1 MGSEDNADLV
11 RRGYAAF
18 STGDMAT
25 LSELFADDAVWHV
38 PGSGSLS
45 GAKHGRDAIL
55 AFFGELMARS
65 GGTIKITLHDVVGG
79 DEHTVALHHEFAES
93 GSNRVLLELRR
104 AFAGRSQATNEM
116 VCSVRMSPSRTSIM
130 TRQIG
135 PFCAAQLT
143 DADTSATAPKADIV
157 CRSLA

>member
-1 MGSEDNADLV
+1 MGAEDNADVV

-45 GAKHGRDAIL
+45 GVKNGRDAIL

-65 GGTIKITLHDVVGG
+65 GGTIKITLHDVIGG
-79 DEHTVALHHEFAES
+79 EEHTVALHHEFAES
-93 GSNRVLLELRR
+93 RSEEHTSEL
-104 AFAGRSQATNEM
+104 Q
-116 VCSVRMSPSRTSIM
+116 SPM
-130 TRQIG
+130 
-135 PFCAAQLT
+135 
-143 DADTSATAPKADIV
+143 
-157 CRSLA
+157 

>member
-1 MGSEDNADLV
+1 MGSEDNANLV

-18 STGDMAT
+18 STGDMAA

-55 AFFGELMARS
+55 AFFGELVARS
-65 GGTIKITLHDVVGG
+65 GGTIKITLHDVIGG

-93 GSNRVLLELRR
+93 GGNRVDQNAANVFHVRDGRVSEVWELHDDP
-104 AFAGRSQATNEM
+104 AGNAWLW
-116 VCSVRMSPSRTSIM
+116 
-130 TRQIG
+130 
-135 PFCAAQLT
+135 A
-143 DADTSATAPKADIV
+143 
-157 CRSLA
+157 